1 MLSNQNCISPVITV
15 NKSENQKKKVQIN
28 PYNQYSLTNNSKL
41 MFNTQKNRR
50 ASAVGNWTM
59 SSEGTFF
66 SMTKATTMNTTQNG
80 FNVLIIDDEPSYK
93 DIYKR
98 MLNKFSVK
106 NLSISYYPDG
116 INVVELFLSRELS
129 SFDLIIMDNNMNNMN
144 GTDVI
149 NLILWMKNNGI
160 ASNYYQ
166 SEYTILSRIYISSA
180 EVNPDI
186 IKEKLDEQNCVEITG
201 KQVEKAEMEKILRKL
216 GGVK

>member
-1 MLSNQNCISPVITV
+1 M
-15 NKSENQKKKVQIN
+15 
-28 PYNQYSLTNNSKL
+28 YKL
-41 MFNTQKNRR
+41 LK
-50 ASAVGNWTM
+50 
-59 SSEGTFF
+59 
-66 SMTKATTMNTTQNG
+66 
-80 FNVLIIDDEPSYK
+80 IIFYM
-93 DIYKR
+93 IR
-98 MLNKFSVK
+98 NIK

-144 GTDVI
+144 GTDGTDVI

-186 IKEKLDEQNCVEITG
+186 IKEKLDEQN
-201 KQVEKAEMEKILRKL
+201 
-216 GGVK
+216 

>member
-1 MLSNQNCISPVITV
+1 MY
-15 NKSENQKKKVQIN
+15 KSLK
-28 PYNQYSLTNNSKL
+28 
-41 MFNTQKNRR
+41 
-50 ASAVGNWTM
+50 
-59 SSEGTFF
+59 
-66 SMTKATTMNTTQNG
+66 
-80 FNVLIIDDEPSYK
+80 IIFYM
-93 DIYKR
+93 IR
-98 MLNKFSVK
+98 NIK

-116 INVVELFLSRELS
+116 INVVELFLSQELS

-201 KQVEKAEMEKILRKL
+201 KPVEKAEMGKILGKL

>member
-1 MLSNQNCISPVITV
+1 M
-15 NKSENQKKKVQIN
+15 
-28 PYNQYSLTNNSKL
+28 YKL
-41 MFNTQKNRR
+41 LK
-50 ASAVGNWTM
+50 
-59 SSEGTFF
+59 
-66 SMTKATTMNTTQNG
+66 
-80 FNVLIIDDEPSYK
+80 IIFYM
-93 DIYKR
+93 IR
-98 MLNKFSVK
+98 NIK

-201 KQVEKAEMEKILRKL
+201 EPVEKAEMEKKRY
-216 GGVK
+216 

>member
-1 MLSNQNCISPVITV
+1 MIRNI
-15 NKSENQKKKVQIN
+15 
-28 PYNQYSLTNNSKL
+28 
-41 MFNTQKNRR
+41 
-50 ASAVGNWTM
+50 
-59 SSEGTFF
+59 
-66 SMTKATTMNTTQNG
+66 
-80 FNVLIIDDEPSYK
+80 
-93 DIYKR
+93 
-98 MLNKFSVK
+98 K

-129 SFDLIIMDNNMNNMN
+129 LFDLIIMDNNMNNMN

-186 IKEKLDEQNCVEITG
+186 IKEKLDEQN
-201 KQVEKAEMEKILRKL
+201 
-216 GGVK
+216 

>member
-1 MLSNQNCISPVITV
+1 
-15 NKSENQKKKVQIN
+15 
-28 PYNQYSLTNNSKL
+28 
-41 MFNTQKNRR
+41 MFNTKKNRR

-66 SMTKATTMNTTQNG
+66 NMTKSTTMNTTQNG
-80 FNVLIIDDEPSYK
+80 FSVLIIDDEPSYK

-116 INVVELFLSRELS
+116 INVVELFFSRDLS
-129 SFDLIIMDNNMNNMN
+129 SFDLIIMDNNMN
-144 GTDVI
+144 GTDVV

-201 KQVEKAEMEKILRKL
+201 KPVEKGEMEKILRKF
-216 GGVK
+216 GGIK